1 MLLAGIVA
9 DTLLFQSPTTTD
21 ADRTFAN
28 WLEKMCGVTAREM
41 MDGMMSVASA
51 LGALTPAKAVDSDRK
66 SYAEGGWK
74 FSLAQLEE
82 SNLALFH
89 NQLDVLGAELD
100 RVLGQEKLD
109 FVALLVTD
117 PVRGNSEL
125 LYRGAE
131 GVRRALPWR
140 THERGT
146 FLLPGVLSRKK
157 QLLPQVMSTLAGLA
171 R

>member
-1 MLLAGIVA
+1 M
-9 DTLLFQSPTTTD
+9 
-21 ADRTFAN
+21 
-28 WLEKMCGVTAREM
+28 
-41 MDGMMSVASA
+41 
-51 LGALTPAKAVDSDRK
+51 
-66 SYAEGGWK
+66 
-74 FSLAQLEE
+74 
-82 SNLALFH
+82 
-89 NQLDVLGAELD
+89 LGAELD

-157 QLLPQVMSTLAGLA
+157 QLLPQVLSTLAGLA